1 MIWPDWH
8 ASRQPRLEMRGPLDY
23 RLYLLTD
30 RGLSLGRALTE
41 VVAAAV
47 QGGVTCVQVREKSC
61 DTREF
66 IELAR
71 AVKKVLA
78 AAEVGLIINDRLD
91 VALAVGADGV
101 HLGQSDMPLNM
112 ARRITG
118 GSMAIGMS
126 AESVADAVAAEQGGA
141 DYLGVSPIYVTP
153 TIFDTAPPLGLGGL
167 ADIRRRVRLP
177 LVGIGSIKAHNAAEV
192 IAHGADGVAVVSA
205 IVSAPDCQAAASQ
218 LRRRIDLA
226 LERRR

>member
-1 MIWPDWH
+1 MG
-8 ASRQPRLEMRGPLDY
+8 RPLDY
-23 RLYLLTD
+23 RLYLVTD

-71 AVKKVLA
+71 AVKKVLVPG
-78 AAEVGLIINDRLD
+78 EVCLIINDRLD
-91 VALAVGADGV
+91 VALAVEADGV
-101 HLGQSDMPLNM
+101 HLGQSDMPLKM
-112 ARRITG
+112 ARHIAG
-118 GSMAIGMS
+118 DAMVSGIS
-126 AESVADAVAAEQGGA
+126 AESVADALVAQQDGA
-141 DYLGVSPIYVTP
+141 VYLGVSPFYVTP
-153 TIFDTAPPLGLGGL
+153 TKVDTAPPLGLGGL

-177 LVGIGSIKAHNAAEV
+177 LEGIGSIKAHNAAEV